1 MTLIT
6 SQFQALAQAEV
17 KAFGMPTLPVVV
29 VSHPIGTV
37 SDDVVARKADAAL
50 DQFMSAIV
58 AAPRLPA

>member
-29 VSHPIGTV
+29 VGHPIGTV
-37 SDDVVARKADAAL
+37 SDDAVARKADAVL
-50 DQFMSAIV
+50 DQFMSAMV
-58 AAPRLPA
+58 AAPKVPA